1 MTSNPKP
8 AKSPTEPGQTTPA
21 TTAKKMPSPLDCL
34 GGSGISAAIAV
45 GAGAL
50 TYKIAQNF
58 AAHPL
63 HSTNRLTLSI
73 GGAVRTLVVGV
84 GTLGTFVFA
93 FVALG
98 LIALMIQIL
107 IQGNRGDRATDA

>member
-1 MTSNPKP
+1 MTSKPNPKTS
-8 AKSPTEPGQTTPA
+8 KTTPE
-21 TTAKKMPSPLDCL
+21 TPAKKMPSPLDCL

-50 TYKIAQNF
+50 TYKIAQTF
-58 AAHPL
+58 AAHPTT
-63 HSTNRLTLSI
+63 STNRLTHSI

-84 GTLGTFVFA
+84 GTLGTFVFS

-98 LIALMIQIL
+98 LLALMVQL
-107 IQGNRGDRATDA
+107 WVQGNRGDRPTDA